1 MGNITLS
8 WSNVSSITK
17 NFLSIPEIN
26 KEWIQKSQFSHF
38 QIRRRDPGYAE
49 EATILSTHFLSTHY
63 MHDDG
68 YHGRTGK
75 LGRHHSIYGLFDG
88 NDHPGFHVLLFWE

>member
-1 MGNITLS
+1 MGNHTLS

-17 NFLSIPEIN
+17 NFLSIRN
-26 KEWIQKSQFSHF
+26 NQNQWIQKSQFSHF

-49 EATILSTHFLSTHY
+49 EALILSIHLLSTHY
-63 MHDDG
+63 MHDHG

-75 LGRHHSIYGLFDG
+75 LGRYHSIYGLFDG
-88 NDHPGFHVLLFWE
+88 NDPPGFHVLLFWE